1 MKEPLILKKH
11 SRWLMHKTYQE
22 LTIALNNDFVE
33 FIADFI
39 ANIYDDGVE
48 LGKGEIIVR
57 SESDLTFVKDA
68 LVSLAGN
75 LEKPVEMTYTLE
87 EKENVDWIK
96 TYQDSVQPIE
106 AGKFYIFPSWY
117 EAKEDFIN
125 IKIDPALAF
134 GSGHH
139 ATTFSCLEAINTYV
153 KPEDKVID
161 VGCGS
166 GILGLACKKLGARID
181 LCDTDPLS
189 VESCKE
195 NFALNEESY
204 DKLWE
209 GSIDKAEGK
218 YDVVI
223 ANIIADVLRF
233 IAKDLKAAVKE
244 NGYLILSGIL
254 DKKEERVKESFADLT
269 LEKRTKKDE
278 WVTLVYKKE
287 TRG

>member
-1 MKEPLILKKH
+1 MN
-11 SRWLMHKTYQE
+11 KTYYE
-22 LTIALNNDFVE
+22 LTVTLNDAFVD

-39 ANIYDDGVE
+39 ATIYEEGLE
-48 LGKGEIIVR
+48 LGKGKIIVR

-68 LVSLAGN
+68 LVSLTDSLG
-75 LEKPVEMTYTLE
+75 ESIQMDYTLE
-87 EKENVDWIK
+87 EKENVDWIRS
-96 TYQDSVQPIE
+96 YQDSIQPIE

-117 EAKEDFIN
+117 EPKKDLIN

-139 ATTFSCLEAINTYV
+139 ATTFSCLEAISTYV
-153 KPEDKVID
+153 DAGASVID

-166 GILGLACKKLGARID
+166 GILGLACKKLGASVE

-195 NFALNEESY
+195 NFKLNEESY

-209 GSIDKAEGK
+209 GSIDKAENT
-218 YDVVI
+218 YDIVI

-233 IAKDLKAAVKE
+233 IAKDLKSATKE
-244 NGYLILSGIL
+244 GGILILSGIL
-254 DKKEERVKESFADLT
+254 DKKEKLVVESFKELT
-269 LEKRTKKDE
+269 LENRILKDE

-287 TRG
+287 AHG

>member
-1 MKEPLILKKH
+1 MQDK
-11 SRWLMHKTYQE
+11 YYE
-22 LTIALNNDFVE
+22 LTIKLDESFVE
-33 FIADFI
+33 VIADYI
-39 ANIYDDGVE
+39 LNIYDEGVE
-48 LGKGEIIVR
+48 LGDGQIIVR

-75 LEKPVEMTYTLE
+75 LDNPIEMEYSLE

-96 TYQDSVQPIE
+96 TYQDSIQPIE

-117 EAKEDFIN
+117 EPKKDFIN

-139 ATTFSCLEAINTYV
+139 ATTFSCLEAISTYV
-153 KPEDKVID
+153 DAGKSVID

-166 GILGLACKKLGARID
+166 GILGLACKKLGAEVE

-195 NFALNEESY
+195 NFTLNEETFG
-204 DKLWE
+204 KLWE
-209 GSIDKAEGK
+209 GSIDKAEST

-223 ANIIADVLRF
+223 ANIIVDVLRF
-233 IAKDLKAAVKE
+233 IAKDLKTACKE
-244 NGYLILSGIL
+244 DGLLILSGIL
-254 DKKEERVKESFADLT
+254 DKKEDLVVESFQELT
-269 LEKRTKKDE
+269 LVQRTLKDE

-287 TRG
+287 AHG

>member
-1 MKEPLILKKH
+1 MQDK
-11 SRWLMHKTYQE
+11 YYE
-22 LTIALNNDFVE
+22 LTIELDDAFVDI
-33 FIADFI
+33 IADYI
-39 ANIYDDGVE
+39 LNIYDEGVE
-48 LGKGEIIVR
+48 LGKGQIIVR

-68 LVSLAGN
+68 LVSLSES
-75 LEKPVEMTYTLE
+75 LESPIQMDYTLE

-96 TYQDSVQPIE
+96 KYQDSVQPIE

-117 EAKEDFIN
+117 EPKEDFIN

-139 ATTFSCLEAINTYV
+139 ATTFSCLEAVSEYV
-153 KPEDKVID
+153 EPDMRVID

-166 GILGLACKKLGARID
+166 GILGLACKKLGATVA

-189 VESCKE
+189 VKSCKE
-195 NFALNEESY
+195 NFKLNEEKY

-209 GSIDKAEGK
+209 GSIDKAEGQ

-233 IAKDLKAAVKE
+233 IAKDLKAAVNE
-244 NGYLILSGIL
+244 NGTLILSGIL
-254 DKKEERVKESFADLT
+254 DKKEDLVKASFKDLT
-269 LEKRTKKDE
+269 LEKRTLKDE

-287 TRG
+287 AHG

>member
-1 MKEPLILKKH
+1 MQDK
-11 SRWLMHKTYQE
+11 YYE
-22 LTIALNNDFVE
+22 LTVKLNDSFVDI
-33 FIADFI
+33 IADYI
-39 ANIYDDGVE
+39 LNIYDEGVE
-48 LGKGEIIVR
+48 LGEGQIIVR

-68 LVSLAGN
+68 LVSLSES
-75 LEKPVEMTYTLE
+75 LESPITMTYTLE

-139 ATTFSCLEAINTYV
+139 ATTFSCLEAISTYI
-153 KPEDKVID
+153 KPEDTVID

-166 GILGLACKKLGARID
+166 GILGLACKKMGATVA

-195 NFALNEESY
+195 NFALNTEKF
-204 DKLWE
+204 DALWE
-209 GSIDKAEGK
+209 GSINKAEGT
-218 YDVVI
+218 YSVVI

-233 IAKDLKAAVKE
+233 IAKELKAAVEKD
-244 NGYLILSGIL
+244 GYLILSGIL
-254 DKKEERVKESFADLT
+254 DKKEDLVQESFKDLT
-269 LEKRTKKDE
+269 LEKRTLKDE
-278 WVTLVYKKE
+278 WVTLVYKKDIN
-287 TRG
+287 

>member
-1 MKEPLILKKH
+1 MQDK
-11 SRWLMHKTYQE
+11 YYE
-22 LTIALNNDFVE
+22 LTITLDHSFVDI
-33 FIADFI
+33 IADYI
-39 ANIYDDGVE
+39 LNIYDEGLE
-48 LGKGEIIVR
+48 LGKGQIIVR

-68 LVSLAGN
+68 LVSLSEN
-75 LEKPVEMTYTLE
+75 LASPIAMTYTLE

-96 TYQDSVQPIE
+96 KYQDSVQPIE

-139 ATTFSCLEAINTYV
+139 ATTFSCLEAISAYV
-153 KPEDKVID
+153 KADNTVID

-166 GILGLACKKLGARID
+166 GILGLACKKLGATVA

-189 VESCKE
+189 VKSCKE
-195 NFALNEESY
+195 NFVLNEEHY

-209 GSIDKAEGK
+209 GSIDKTDET

-244 NGYLILSGIL
+244 NGTLILSGIL
-254 DKKEERVKESFADLT
+254 DKKEDLVKASFEDLI
-269 LEKRTKKDE
+269 LEKRTLKDE

-287 TRG
+287 AHG

>member
-1 MKEPLILKKH
+1 MQDK
-11 SRWLMHKTYQE
+11 YYE
-22 LTIALNNDFVE
+22 LTIKLDDAFVDV
-33 FIADFI
+33 IADYI
-39 ANIYDDGVE
+39 LNIYDEGVE
-48 LGKGEIIVR
+48 LGEGQIIVR

-68 LVSLAGN
+68 LVSLSKS
-75 LEKPVEMTYTLE
+75 LESPVEMDYTLE

-96 TYQDSVQPIE
+96 SYQDSIQPIE

-117 EAKEDFIN
+117 EEKEGCIN

-139 ATTFSCLEAINTYV
+139 ATTFSCLEAISSYV
-153 KPEDKVID
+153 KPDDKVID

-166 GILGLACKKLGARID
+166 GILGLACKKLGAQVE

-195 NFALNEESY
+195 NFELNEETY

-209 GSIDKAEGK
+209 GSIDKAEDS

-233 IAKDLKAAVKE
+233 LAKDLKTAVKN

-254 DKKEERVKESFADLT
+254 DKKEDLVKESFKDLT
-269 LEKRTKKDE
+269 LEKRTLKDE

-287 TRG
+287 AHG

>member
-1 MKEPLILKKH
+1 MQDK
-11 SRWLMHKTYQE
+11 YYE
-22 LTIALNNDFVE
+22 LTIKLDDAFVDV
-33 FIADFI
+33 IADYI
-39 ANIYDDGVE
+39 LNIYDEGVE
-48 LGKGEIIVR
+48 LGSGQIVVR

-68 LVSLAGN
+68 LVSLAES
-75 LEKPVEMTYTLE
+75 LENPIHMDYTLE

-96 TYQDSVQPIE
+96 NYQDSVQPIE

-117 EAKEDFIN
+117 EPKEAFIN

-139 ATTFSCLEAINTYV
+139 ATTFSCLEAISSTI
-153 KPEDKVID
+153 KPDDKVID

-166 GILGLACKKLGARID
+166 GILGLACKKLGAIVA

-195 NFALNEESY
+195 NFELNAEHY

-209 GSIDKAEGK
+209 GSIDKTDDR

-244 NGYLILSGIL
+244 NGTLILSGIL
-254 DKKEERVKESFADLT
+254 DKKEELVKESFKDLK
-269 LEKRTKKDE
+269 LEKRTLKDE

-287 TRG
+287 AHG

>member
-1 MKEPLILKKH
+1 MQD
-11 SRWLMHKTYQE
+11 RYYE
-22 LTIALNNDFVE
+22 LTIRLDDNFVDV
-33 FIADFI
+33 IADYI
-39 ANIYDDGVE
+39 LNIYDEGVE
-48 LGKGEIIVR
+48 LGKGQIIVR

-68 LVSLAGN
+68 LVSLSES
-75 LEKPVEMTYTLE
+75 LESPIEMTYTLE

-96 TYQDSVQPIE
+96 TYQDSIQPVE

-117 EAKEDFIN
+117 EAKENFIN

-139 ATTFSCLEAINTYV
+139 ATTFSCLEAISTYV
-153 KPEDKVID
+153 KDEDRVID

-166 GILGLACKKLGARID
+166 GILGLACKKMGATVA

-195 NFALNEESY
+195 NFELNEETY

-209 GSIDKAEGK
+209 GSIDRAVGTSDKTK
-218 YDVVI
+218 DTYDVVI

-233 IAKDLKAAVKE
+233 IAKDLKAAVKKD
-244 NGYLILSGIL
+244 GYLILSGIL
-254 DKKEERVKESFADLT
+254 DKKETLVQESFKDLT
-269 LEKRTKKDE
+269 LEKRTLKDE

-287 TRG
+287 ANG

>member
-1 MKEPLILKKH
+1 MQ
-11 SRWLMHKTYQE
+11 SNYYE
-22 LTIALNNDFVE
+22 LTIGLDNSFVDV
-33 FIADFI
+33 IADYI
-39 ANIYDDGVE
+39 SNIYNEGLE

-68 LVSLAGN
+68 LISLANN
-75 LEKPVEMTYTLE
+75 LEKPIEMTYNLE
-87 EKENVDWIK
+87 VKENIDWIK
-96 TYQDSVQPIE
+96 SYQDSIQPIE

-117 EAKEDFIN
+117 EPKDDFIN

-139 ATTFSCLEAINTYV
+139 ATTFSCLEAISNYV
-153 KPEDKVID
+153 QPNNNIID

-166 GILGLACKKLGARID
+166 GILGLACKKLGANVE

-195 NFALNEESY
+195 NFELNQENY

-209 GSIDKAEGK
+209 GSIDKAKNKGS

-233 IAKDLKAAVKE
+233 IAKDLKSACKDD
-244 NGYLILSGIL
+244 GLLILSGIL
-254 DKKEERVKESFADLT
+254 DKKEELVKESFKDLT
-269 LEKRTKKDE
+269 LVNRTLKDE
-278 WVTLVYKKE
+278 WVTLVYKKDAH
-287 TRG
+287 G

>member
-1 MKEPLILKKH
+1 MNDK
-11 SRWLMHKTYQE
+11 YYE
-22 LTIALNNDFVE
+22 LTVTLDDTFVDY
-33 FIADFI
+33 IADFI
-39 ANIYDDGVE
+39 SNIYDEGLE
-48 LGKGEIIVR
+48 LGTGTIIVR
-57 SESDLTFVKDA
+57 SESDLTYVKDA
-68 LVSLAGN
+68 LVSFAQ
-75 LEKPVEMTYTLE
+75 TLE
-87 EKENVDWIK
+87 GAITMDYSLAEKENTDWIK
-96 TYQDSVQPIE
+96 TYQESIEPVE

-117 EAKEDFIN
+117 APKEGCIN

-139 ATTFSCLEAINTYV
+139 ATTFSCLEAISEYV
-153 KPEDKVID
+153 NESKSVVD

-166 GILGLACKKLGARID
+166 GILGLACKKLGASVE

-195 NFALNEESY
+195 NFTLNEEQY

-209 GSIDKAEGK
+209 GSIDKAEHR

-233 IAKDLKAAVKE
+233 IAKDLKNACKDE
-244 NGYLILSGIL
+244 GLLILSGIL
-254 DKKEERVKESFADLT
+254 DKKENLVSESFKDLT
-269 LEKRTKKDE
+269 LLKRTLKDE

-287 TRG
+287 TNG

>member
-1 MKEPLILKKH
+1 MQAK
-11 SRWLMHKTYQE
+11 YYE
-22 LTIALNNDFVE
+22 LTITLNNDFVD

-39 ANIYDDGVE
+39 LNIYGEGVE
-48 LGKGEIIVR
+48 LGKGKIVVR

-68 LVSLAGN
+68 LVSLAGT
-75 LEKPVEMTYTLE
+75 LSGSIEMDYTLE

-96 TYQDSVQPIE
+96 TYQESVQPIE

-117 EAKEDFIN
+117 EAKENFIN

-139 ATTFSCLEAINTYV
+139 ATTFSCLTAISDYV
-153 KPEDKVID
+153 QTDDTVID

-166 GILGLACKKLGARID
+166 GILGLAAKKLGAIVA
-181 LCDTDPLS
+181 LCDTDPIS

-195 NFALNEESY
+195 NFTLNEELY

-209 GSIDKAEGK
+209 GSIDKTDDT

-233 IAKDLKAAVKE
+233 IAKDLKSATKE
-244 NGYLILSGIL
+244 GGYLILSGIL
-254 DKKEERVKESFADLT
+254 DKKEELVKESFKDLT
-269 LEKRTKKDE
+269 LEKRTLKDE
-278 WVTLVYKKE
+278 WVTLIYKK
-287 TRG
+287 

>member
-1 MKEPLILKKH
+1 MNDK
-11 SRWLMHKTYQE
+11 YYE
-22 LTIALNNDFVE
+22 LTVTLDDTFVDY
-33 FIADFI
+33 IADFI
-39 ANIYDDGVE
+39 SNIYDEGLE
-48 LGKGEIIVR
+48 LGTGTIIVR
-57 SESDLTFVKDA
+57 SESDLTYVKDA
-68 LVSLAGN
+68 LVSFAQ
-75 LEKPVEMTYTLE
+75 TLE
-87 EKENVDWIK
+87 GAITMDYSLAEKENTDWIK
-96 TYQDSVQPIE
+96 TYQESIEPVE

-117 EAKEDFIN
+117 APKEGCIN

-139 ATTFSCLEAINTYV
+139 ATTFSCLEAISEYV
-153 KPEDKVID
+153 NESKSVVD

-166 GILGLACKKLGARID
+166 GILGLACKKLGASVE

-195 NFALNEESY
+195 NFTLNEEQY

-209 GSIDKAEGK
+209 GSIDKAEHR

-233 IAKDLKAAVKE
+233 IAKDLKNACKDE
-244 NGYLILSGIL
+244 GLLILSGIL
-254 DKKEERVKESFADLT
+254 DKKENLVSESFKDLT
-269 LEKRTKKDE
+269 LLKRTLKDE

-287 TRG
+287 SNG

>member
-1 MKEPLILKKH
+1 MQDK
-11 SRWLMHKTYQE
+11 YYE
-22 LTIALNNDFVE
+22 LTITLDDSFVD
-33 FIADFI
+33 FIADFV
-39 ANIYDDGVE
+39 ANIYGEGLE
-48 LGKGEIIVR
+48 LGTGQIIVR

-68 LVSLAGN
+68 LVSLSGT
-75 LEKPVEMTYTLE
+75 LGDTIKMDYHLE

-96 TYQDSVQPIE
+96 TYQDSIQPIE

-117 EAKEDFIN
+117 EPKEDFIN

-139 ATTFSCLEAINTYV
+139 ATTFSCLEAISNYV
-153 KPEDKVID
+153 DAGKSVID

-166 GILGLACKKLGARID
+166 GILGLACKKLGANVE

-209 GSIDKAEGK
+209 GSIDKAEDT
-218 YDVVI
+218 YDIVI

-233 IAKDLKAAVKE
+233 IAKDLKSACNDE
-244 NGYLILSGIL
+244 GLLILSGIL
-254 DKKEERVKESFADLT
+254 DKKEDLVVESFKELT
-269 LEKRTKKDE
+269 LVNRTLKDE

-287 TRG
+287 ING

>member
-1 MKEPLILKKH
+1 MNDK
-11 SRWLMHKTYQE
+11 YYE
-22 LTIALNNDFVE
+22 LTVTFNNDFVE

-39 ANIYDDGVE
+39 ANIAGDGVE

-68 LVSLAGN
+68 LVSLAQSLNGSI
-75 LEKPVEMTYTLE
+75 EMTYNLE
-87 EKENVDWIK
+87 EKKNVDWIK
-96 TYQDSVQPIE
+96 TYQESIQPIE

-117 EAKEDFIN
+117 EPKEDLIN

-139 ATTFSCLEAINTYV
+139 ATTFSCLEAISTYV
-153 KPEDKVID
+153 NNGKSVID

-166 GILGLACKKLGARID
+166 GILGLACKKLGANVE

-195 NFALNEESY
+195 NFTLNEETY

-209 GSIDKAEGK
+209 GSIDKAQGA
-218 YDVVI
+218 YDIVI

-233 IAKDLKAAVKE
+233 IAKDLKTACKE
-244 NGYLILSGIL
+244 NGLLILSGIL
-254 DKKEERVKESFADLT
+254 DKKEDLVVESFKELT
-269 LEKRTKKDE
+269 LVQRTLKDE

-287 TRG
+287 ING

>member
-1 MKEPLILKKH
+1 MQDK
-11 SRWLMHKTYQE
+11 YYE
-22 LTIALNNDFVE
+22 LTITLDDEFVD

-39 ANIYDDGVE
+39 SNIYDEGLE
-48 LGKGEIIVR
+48 LGKGQIIVR

-68 LVSLAGN
+68 LVSLANELNGS
-75 LEKPVEMTYTLE
+75 VEMSYILE
-87 EKENVDWIK
+87 EKENIDWIK
-96 TYQDSVQPIE
+96 TYQDSIQPIE

-117 EAKEDFIN
+117 APKEDFIN

-139 ATTFSCLEAINTYV
+139 ATTFSCLEAISSYV
-153 KPEDKVID
+153 DADKSVID

-166 GILGLACKKLGARID
+166 GILGLACKKLGANVE

-195 NFALNEESY
+195 NFELNEESY

-209 GSIDKAEGK
+209 GSIDKAENA

-233 IAKDLKAAVKE
+233 IAKDLKSACKDE
-244 NGYLILSGIL
+244 GILILSGIL
-254 DKKEERVKESFADLT
+254 DKKENLVVESFKELT
-269 LEKRTKKDE
+269 LVDRTLKDE

-287 TRG
+287 ING

>member
-1 MKEPLILKKH
+1 MQDK
-11 SRWLMHKTYQE
+11 YYE
-22 LTIALNNDFVE
+22 LTITLDDDFVD

-39 ANIYDDGVE
+39 ANIYGEGLE
-48 LGKGEIIVR
+48 LGTGKIIVR

-68 LVSLAGN
+68 LVSLSGTLNNAIQ
-75 LEKPVEMTYTLE
+75 MDYTLE

-96 TYQDSVQPIE
+96 TYQDSIQPIE

-117 EAKEDFIN
+117 EPKEDFIN

-139 ATTFSCLEAINTYV
+139 ATTFSCLEAISTYV
-153 KPEDKVID
+153 DAGKSVID

-166 GILGLACKKLGARID
+166 GILGLACKKLGANVD

-195 NFALNEESY
+195 NFALNEENY

-209 GSIDKAEGK
+209 GSIDKAEGS
-218 YDVVI
+218 YDIVI

-233 IAKDLKAAVKE
+233 IAKDLKSACKE
-244 NGYLILSGIL
+244 DGLLILSGIL
-254 DKKEERVKESFADLT
+254 DKKEDLVVESFKELT
-269 LEKRTKKDE
+269 LVKRILKDE

-287 TRG
+287 ING